1 MYIVASTG
9 IGSILQLFTLIII
22 FVIIL
27 FLTYWTT
34 RFVGNY
40 QKVSNKTTNFEV
52 IEAYRISNTKYI
64 QIMRVGEK
72 YLVISVCKDSVEVL
86 TELSKEEL
94 IIPEKNEEVSFG
106 KILEKMKHTGR
117 QGKSNDEDEKN
128 E

>member
-9 IGSILQLFTLIII
+9 ISSILQLFTLIII
-22 FVIIL
+22 FVLIL

-40 QKVSNKTTNFEV
+40 QKTGNRAVNFEV
-52 IEAYRISNTKYI
+52 IDTYRISNTKYL

-72 YLVISVCKDSVEVL
+72 YLVVSVNKDNIELL
-86 TELSKEEL
+86 TELKKEEL
-94 IIPEKNEEVSFG
+94 IIPEKNEEISFS

-117 QGKSNDEDEKN
+117 QGSSNDEDDEK
-128 E
+128 